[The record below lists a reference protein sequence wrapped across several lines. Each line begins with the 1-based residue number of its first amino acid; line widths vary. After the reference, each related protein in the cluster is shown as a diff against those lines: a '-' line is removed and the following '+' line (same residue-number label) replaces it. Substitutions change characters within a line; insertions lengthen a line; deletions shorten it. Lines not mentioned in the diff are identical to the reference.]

1 MASFVADV
9 LTHGIVEE
17 IASLVII
24 LRLWRLVKIIEEL
37 SVGAAEGME
46 EIEAKVV
53 KLELENTDL
62 KTQIGRLRSDDE
74 ESEEGRRSVLM
85 SGRIPEIFGS

>member
-1 MASFVADV
+1 MASFVIDV

-37 SVGAAEGME
+37 SVGAEGME

-53 KLELENTDL
+53 QLELENTDL
-62 KTQIGRLRSDDE
+62 KTQIERMKTDDE
-74 ESEEGRRSVLM
+74 GSEGRRSVLM

>member
-1 MASFVADV
+1 MASFVIDV

-53 KLELENTDL
+53 QLELENTDL
-62 KTQIGRLRSDDE
+62 KTQIERMKTDDDE
-74 ESEEGRRSVLM
+74 GSEGRRSVMM

>member
-1 MASFVADV
+1 MASFVIDV

-53 KLELENTDL
+53 QLELENTDL
-62 KTQIGRLRSDDE
+62 KTQIERMKTDDE
-74 ESEEGRRSVLM
+74 GSEGRRSVLM